1 MVRRTLIGRL
11 LKSWTN
17 EISLSVI
24 GRPVYIF
31 LLREREARRQ
41 KKTKQIIKSSLELCY
56 SSQCKHALSKHD
68 QHLKSPVYYPF
79 KCQLNANFVFSP
91 LSFIYF

>member
-17 EISLSVI
+17 EVSLSVI

-41 KKTKQIIKSSLELCY
+41 KKKNNNKELIRTLL
-56 SSQCKHALSKHD
+56 QW
-68 QHLKSPVYYPF
+68 PM
-79 KCQLNANFVFSP
+79 
-91 LSFIYF
+91 

>member
-41 KKTKQIIKSSLELCY
+41 KKNKTNNKELLRTLL
-56 SSQCKHALSKHD
+56 Q
-68 QHLKSPVYYPF
+68 
-79 KCQLNANFVFSP
+79 
-91 LSFIYF
+91 

>member
-17 EISLSVI
+17 EVSLSVI

-41 KKTKQIIKSSLELCY
+41 KKKIIIKS
-56 SSQCKHALSKHD
+56 
-68 QHLKSPVYYPF
+68 
-79 KCQLNANFVFSP
+79 
-91 LSFIYF
+91 

>member
-1 MVRRTLIGRL
+1 MTSSKTCSRLDILSVQSGKKTKQKRPTLMVRRTLIGRL

-41 KKTKQIIKSSLELCY
+41 KKNKTNNNKELFRT
-56 SSQCKHALSKHD
+56 L
-68 QHLKSPVYYPF
+68 L
-79 KCQLNANFVFSP
+79 
-91 LSFIYF
+91 